1 MDFTKYI
8 EKVDKEVAEII
19 KLEVKRNRETLLMI
33 ASENYADEAILQA
46 QGSVFTNKYAEGYPA
61 KRFYQGVENSDSIEQ
76 LAIDRAKKLFGAEH
90 ANVQPH
96 SGSQT
101 NQAVYLAMLQPGDPI
116 LGMNL
121 AAGGHL
127 THGAPASSSGK
138 LYKAHSYG
146 VNKDTFLLDYDE
158 IARTAQEVR
167 PKIIVAGA
175 SAYPRKIDFKK
186 FREIAD
192 SVGALLLA
200 DMAHYAGLVATKL
213 YPDPVPYCDFVTT
226 TTHKTLR
233 GPRGGLILCREK
245 YAKAIN
251 SAVFPGL
258 QGGPLMHVIA
268 AKAIC
273 FGEAMK
279 PSFTAYQEQV
289 IKNAQVLAQ
298 ELIKKGYKVLTGG
311 TDCHLILV
319 DLRVNNLTGKDAA
332 LALEKAGITLNK
344 NGVPFDTQN
353 PFITSGIRIG
363 TPAISSRGMKEKE
376 TAAIAG
382 WIDEVLKNIGSEA
395 VIKSVREKVKKLCSR
410 FPVYNK

>member
-8 EKVDKEVAEII
+8 EKVDREVAEII
-19 KLEVKRNRETLLMI
+19 KHEVKRNRETLLMI

-46 QGSVFTNKYAEGYPA
+46 QGSVFTNKYAEGYPG
-61 KRFYQGVENSDSIEQ
+61 KRFYQGVGNSDDIEQ

-101 NQAVYLAMLQPGDPI
+101 NQAVYLAVLKPGDSL

-138 LYKAHSYG
+138 LYQAHSYG

-158 IARTAQEVR
+158 ILKTAQEVK

-175 SAYPRKIDFKK
+175 SAYPRAIDFKK

-200 DMAHYAGLVATKL
+200 DMAHYAGLVAAKL

-233 GPRGGLILCREK
+233 GPRGGLILCKEK

-258 QGGPLMHVIA
+258 QGGPLMHVVA

-279 PSFTAYQEQV
+279 PAFTEYQRQV

-298 ELIKKGYKVLTGG
+298 ELINKGYKVLTGG

-363 TPAISSRGMKEKE
+363 TPAITTRGMKEKE
-376 TAAIAG
+376 ITLIAG
-382 WIDEVLKNIGSEA
+382 WIDDVLKNINNEA
-395 VIKSVREKVKKLCSR
+395 VIKAAGEKVKKLCSR

>member
-8 EKVDKEVAEII
+8 EKVDREVAEII
-19 KLEVKRNRETLLMI
+19 KHEVKRNRETLLMI

-46 QGSVFTNKYAEGYPA
+46 QGSVFTNKYAEGYPG
-61 KRFYQGVENSDSIEQ
+61 KRFYQGVGNSDDIEQ

-101 NQAVYLAMLQPGDPI
+101 NQAVYLAVLKPGDSL

-138 LYKAHSYG
+138 LYQAHSYG

-158 IARTAQEVR
+158 ILKTAQEVK

-175 SAYPRKIDFKK
+175 SAYPRAIDFKK

-200 DMAHYAGLVATKL
+200 DMAHYAGLVAAKL

-233 GPRGGLILCREK
+233 GPRGGRFSQDEPRGHGSAIIDRE
-245 YAKAIN
+245 
-251 SAVFPGL
+251 
-258 QGGPLMHVIA
+258 
-268 AKAIC
+268 
-273 FGEAMK
+273 
-279 PSFTAYQEQV
+279 
-289 IKNAQVLAQ
+289 
-298 ELIKKGYKVLTGG
+298 LTGLRPLHRHVGRRASETELTSVQMRPATRPNRSG
-311 TDCHLILV
+311 TFTVSSSNIFS
-319 DLRVNNLTGKDAA
+319 R
-332 LALEKAGITLNK
+332 
-344 NGVPFDTQN
+344 
-353 PFITSGIRIG
+353 TS
-363 TPAISSRGMKEKE
+363 
-376 TAAIAG
+376 
-382 WIDEVLKNIGSEA
+382 
-395 VIKSVREKVKKLCSR
+395 
-410 FPVYNK
+410 

>member
-1 MDFTKYI
+1 MDFTNYI
-8 EKVDKEVAEII
+8 EKVDKEVAYII
-19 KLEVKRNRETLLMI
+19 KQEVKRNQETLLMI

-46 QGSVFTNKYAEGYPA
+46 QGSVFTNKYAEGYPG
-61 KRFYQGVENSDSIEQ
+61 KRFYQGVEWADKIEQ
-76 LAIDRAKKLFGAEH
+76 LAIDRAKQLFGAEH
-90 ANVQPH
+90 ANVQPN

-101 NQAVYLAMLQPGDPI
+101 NQSIYLAMLQPGDTI

-127 THGAPASSSGK
+127 THGAAASSSGK
-138 LYKAHSYG
+138 LYQAHAYG
-146 VNKDTFLLDYDE
+146 VNKDTFLIDYDE
-158 IARTAQEVR
+158 LAQKAKEVK

-175 SAYPRKIDFKK
+175 SAYPRHIDFKK

-200 DMAHYAGLVATKL
+200 DMAHYAGLVAAKL
-213 YPDPVPYCDFVTT
+213 YPDPVPYCDFVTS
-226 TTHKTLR
+226 TTHKTLK

-245 YAKAIN
+245 YAKAVN
-251 SAVFPGL
+251 SAVFPGM

-273 FGEAMK
+273 FGEALK
-279 PSFTAYQEQV
+279 PAFKVYQEQV
-289 IKNAQVLAQ
+289 IKNAKVLAD
-298 ELIKKGYKVLTGG
+298 ELMKKGYKVLTGG

-319 DLRVNNLTGKDAA
+319 DLRQNNVTGKDAA

-344 NGVPFDTQN
+344 NGVPFDTQS
-353 PFITSGIRIG
+353 PFITSGIRVG
-363 TPAISSRGMKEKE
+363 TPAITSRGMKEKE
-376 TAAIAG
+376 IVMIAG
-382 WIDEVLKNIGSEA
+382 WMDEVMKNTADEKA
-395 VIKSVREKVKKLCSR
+395 IKTIREKVLKLCKK

>member
-1 MDFTKYI
+1 VDFTKYI
-8 EKVDKEVAEII
+8 EKVDKDVAYII
-19 KLEVKRNRETLLMI
+19 KQEVKRNRENLLMI

-46 QGSVFTNKYAEGYPA
+46 QGSVFTNKYAEGYPG
-61 KRFYQGVENSDSIEQ
+61 KRFYQGVEWCDKIEQ
-76 LAIDRAKKLFGAEH
+76 LAIDRAKQLFGAEH
-90 ANVQPH
+90 ANVQPN

-101 NQAVYLAMLQPGDPI
+101 NQSVYLAVLAPGDSI

-138 LYKAHSYG
+138 LYKSHSYG
-146 VNKDTFLLDYDE
+146 VNKDTYLLDYDE
-158 IARTAQEVR
+158 IAAKAKEVK

-175 SAYPRKIDFKK
+175 SAYPRQIDFKK

-192 SVGALLLA
+192 SVGAFLLA
-200 DMAHYAGLVATKL
+200 DIAHYAGLVAVKL
-213 YPDPVPYCDFVTT
+213 FPDPVPYCDFVTT
-226 TTHKTLR
+226 TTHKTLK

-245 YAKAIN
+245 YAKAVN
-251 SAVFPGL
+251 SAVFPGM

-273 FGEAMK
+273 FGEALK
-279 PSFTAYQEQV
+279 PAFKLYQEQV
-289 IKNAQVLAQ
+289 IKNAQLLGA

-319 DLRVNNLTGKDAA
+319 DLRPDNITGKDAA
-332 LALEKAGITLNK
+332 LALDKAGITLNK

-353 PFITSGIRIG
+353 PFITSGIRVG
-363 TPAISSRGMKEKE
+363 TPAITARGMKEKE
-376 TAAIAG
+376 IVMIAG
-382 WIDEVLKNIGSEA
+382 WMDEVMKNSTDEK
-395 VIKSVREKVKKLCSR
+395 VIKSVRAKVLKLCGK
-410 FPVYNK
+410 FPVYNR

>member
-19 KLEVKRNRETLLMI
+19 KHEVKRNRETLLMI

-46 QGSVFTNKYAEGYPA
+46 QGSVFTNKYAEGYPG
-61 KRFYQGVENSDSIEQ
+61 KRFYQGVGNSDDIEQ

-101 NQAVYLAMLQPGDPI
+101 NQAVYLAMLKPGDSL

-138 LYKAHSYG
+138 LYQAHSYG

-158 IARTAQEVR
+158 ISRTAQEVK
-167 PKIIVAGA
+167 PKIIVTGA
-175 SAYPRKIDFKK
+175 SAYPRAIDFKK

-200 DMAHYAGLVATKL
+200 DMAHYAGLVAAKL

-233 GPRGGLILCREK
+233 GPRGGLILCKEK

-258 QGGPLMHVIA
+258 QGGPLMHVVA

-279 PSFTAYQEQV
+279 PAFTEYQRQV

-298 ELIKKGYKVLTGG
+298 ELINKGYKVLTGG

-319 DLRVNNLTGKDAA
+319 DLRTNNLTGKDAA

-363 TPAISSRGMKEKE
+363 TPAITTRGMKEKE
-376 TAAIAG
+376 ITLIAG
-382 WIDEVLKNIGSEA
+382 WIDDVLKNINNEA
-395 VIKSVREKVKKLCSR
+395 VIKAAGEKVKKLCSR

>member
-8 EKVDKEVAEII
+8 EKVDREVAEII
-19 KLEVKRNRETLLMI
+19 KHEVKRNRETLLMI

-46 QGSVFTNKYAEGYPA
+46 QGSVFTNKYAEGYPG
-61 KRFYQGVENSDSIEQ
+61 KRFYQGVGNSDDIEQ

-101 NQAVYLAMLQPGDPI
+101 NQAVYLAVLKPGDSL

-138 LYKAHSYG
+138 LYQAHSYG

-158 IARTAQEVR
+158 ILKTAQEVK

-175 SAYPRKIDFKK
+175 SAYPRAIDFKK

-200 DMAHYAGLVATKL
+200 DMAHYAGLVAAKL

-233 GPRGGLILCREK
+233 GPRGGLILCKEK

-258 QGGPLMHVIA
+258 QGGPLMHVVA

-279 PSFTAYQEQV
+279 PAFTEYQRQV

-298 ELIKKGYKVLTGG
+298 ELINKGYKVLTGG

-332 LALEKAGITLNK
+332 LAIEKAGITLNK

-363 TPAISSRGMKEKE
+363 TPAITTRGMKEKE
-376 TAAIAG
+376 ITLIAG
-382 WIDEVLKNIGSEA
+382 WIDDVLKNINNEA
-395 VIKSVREKVKKLCSR
+395 VIKAAGEKVKKLCSR

>member
-8 EKVDKEVAEII
+8 EKVDREVAEII
-19 KLEVKRNRETLLMI
+19 KHEVKRNRETLLMI

-46 QGSVFTNKYAEGYPA
+46 QGSVFTNKYAEGYPG
-61 KRFYQGVENSDSIEQ
+61 KRFYQGVGNSDDIEQ

-101 NQAVYLAMLQPGDPI
+101 NQAVYLAVLKPGDSL

-138 LYKAHSYG
+138 LYQAHSHG
-146 VNKDTFLLDYDE
+146 VNKDTLLLDYDE
-158 IARTAQEVR
+158 ILKTAQEVK

-175 SAYPRKIDFKK
+175 SAYPRAIDFKK

-200 DMAHYAGLVATKL
+200 DMAHYAGLVAAKL

-233 GPRGGLILCREK
+233 GPRGGLILCKEK

-258 QGGPLMHVIA
+258 QGGPLMHVVA

-279 PSFTAYQEQV
+279 PAFTEYQRQV

-298 ELIKKGYKVLTGG
+298 ELINKGYKVLTGG

-363 TPAISSRGMKEKE
+363 TPAITTRGMKEKE
-376 TAAIAG
+376 ITLIAG
-382 WIDEVLKNIGSEA
+382 WIDDVLKNINNEA
-395 VIKSVREKVKKLCSR
+395 VIKAAGEKVKKLCSR